1 MTRERPILFS
11 APMVRAILAGSKTQT
26 RRIVKPQPDVIYG
39 MSMGQRTAPFEMRF
53 GSETRDVHCPYG
65 QPGDRLWVKEQT
77 LKVEDHG
84 WVGPVYTESDAGRY
98 ALAWGYGESDDP
110 DHIPPHAIKRRPS
123 IFMTRAMCRITL
135 EVTGVRV
142 ELLNSISE
150 ADAIAEGGTEALRG
164 WWTHEGVQW
173 NDPGPNDKFGGTAI
187 DSYRLLWES
196 INGAGS
202 WDANPW
208 VWVIEFRPQ
217 RGSEAQG

>member
-1 MTRERPILFS
+1 MKERPILFS

-142 ELLNSISE
+142 ERLQQDISE
-150 ADAIAEGGTEALRG
+150 ADALAEG
-164 WWTHEGVQW
+164 
-173 NDPGPNDKFGGTAI
+173 I
-187 DSYRLLWES
+187 DDGYLVREKLPPPRRAVYHYLWDD
-196 INGAGS
+196 INGPGS

-208 VWVIEFRPQ
+208 VWCLTFRRLP
-217 RGSEAQG
+217 